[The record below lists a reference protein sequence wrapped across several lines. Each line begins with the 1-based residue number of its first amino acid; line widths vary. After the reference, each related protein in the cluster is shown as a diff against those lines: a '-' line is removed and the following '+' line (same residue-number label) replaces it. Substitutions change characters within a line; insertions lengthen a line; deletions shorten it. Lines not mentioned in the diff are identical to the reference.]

1 MKRIQPRNEAGGE
14 GSEGSGQ
21 HEENDD
27 AQKSHEG
34 EIGFNGICGYFSE
47 KYFSQNTQQ
56 GWPQKTIESS
66 VTPLKQITSAFIKTL
81 RTHSDVINIAS
92 SFIDLF
98 LALLL
103 RALRL
108 RTKKEPRKSRDN
120 IQQAVPWL
128 ACMHACLTS
137 RSWPRLF
144 HF

>member
-14 GSEGSGQ
+14 GSEGFGQ

-47 KYFSQNTQQ
+47 KYFSQNTQ
-56 GWPQKTIESS
+56 QKTIESS

-98 LALLL
+98 I
-103 RALRL
+103 ALRL
-108 RTKKEPRKSRDN
+108 LEN
-120 IQQAVPWL
+120 
-128 ACMHACLTS
+128 
-137 RSWPRLF
+137 
-144 HF
+144 